1 MAAQPAPTAA
11 VTYISFS
18 AEINPNTTEAL
29 IAAMADCAKKG
40 AQEVYL
46 MLSTPGG
53 SVMNGMNLYNVLR
66 GMPFKLTVHN
76 VGSVNSI
83 GNAVF
88 LAGSSRYAAPHST
101 FVFHGIGFTAS
112 AGLRFEEKDLRER
125 LNSVLADRKRIGA
138 IIAEHTNLSERD
150 IAGLFREAQT
160 KDAAYALKC
169 GIVHDIRD
177 VQIPAGTPI
186 VSLAFRRQTA

>member
-1 MAAQPAPTAA
+1 MDAKPVPTAP
-11 VTYISFS
+11 VTYIAFS
-18 AEINPNTTEAL
+18 AEINPKTTESL
-29 IAAMADCAKKG
+29 IAAMADCAKEG

-88 LAGSSRYAAPHST
+88 LAGSTRYAAPHST
-101 FVFHGIGFTAS
+101 FMFHGIGFTAS
-112 AGLRFEEKDLRER
+112 AGHRFEEKDLRER

-160 KDAAYALKC
+160 KDAAYALNC
-169 GIVHDIRD
+169 GIVHEIRD
-177 VQIPAGTPI
+177 IQIPAGTPI
-186 VSLAFRRQTA
+186 ISLVFQR